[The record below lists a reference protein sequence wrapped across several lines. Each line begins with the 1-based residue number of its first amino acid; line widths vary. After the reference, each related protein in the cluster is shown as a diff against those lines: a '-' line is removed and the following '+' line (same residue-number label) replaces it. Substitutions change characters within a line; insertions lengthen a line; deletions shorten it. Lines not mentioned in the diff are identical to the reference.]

1 MDMLRQAIVKII
13 STNGGN
19 LASNLG
25 AADILQ
31 AIYSTAKI
39 GKKGS
44 DRVFIS
50 NAELLPAARCALAQE
65 GHFSKREIH
74 TEIKKLPGME
84 VETPLLGQTL
94 SIAAGCALA
103 AKMESANKTIYCLIG
118 DGEHNIGQTW
128 EALLFAS
135 KHHLTN
141 LVIIIDRNGIQHSG
155 HTETILP
162 LEPLR
167 SKYESFGW
175 NTVEVDGHN
184 ISHLKDALAD
194 AKKAKRPTA
203 IIAHTTP
210 GKGVSFAENKTVYID
225 SKLTADETQTALE
238 ELSE

>member
-1 MDMLRQAIVKII
+1 MDTLRESIIKLI
-13 STNGGN
+13 STNCGN

-31 AIYSTAKI
+31 AIYSTAKN
-39 GKKGS
+39 GKKGN
-44 DRVFIS
+44 DKVFIS
-50 NAELLPAARCALAQE
+50 NAELLPAAKCALAQA
-65 GHFSKREIH
+65 GHFSKRELQ
-74 TEIKKLPGME
+74 TNSQNLPGME
-84 VETPLLGQTL
+84 IAIPPLGQTL

-103 AKMESANKTIYCLIG
+103 SKMDSANKTTYCLIG

-141 LVIIIDRNGIQHSG
+141 LIVIVDRNGIQHSG

-175 NTVEVDGHN
+175 NTIEVDGHDTEH
-184 ISHLKDALAD
+184 IKDALAQ

-225 SKLTADETQTALE
+225 AKLTADETQNALE
-238 ELSE
+238 ELR